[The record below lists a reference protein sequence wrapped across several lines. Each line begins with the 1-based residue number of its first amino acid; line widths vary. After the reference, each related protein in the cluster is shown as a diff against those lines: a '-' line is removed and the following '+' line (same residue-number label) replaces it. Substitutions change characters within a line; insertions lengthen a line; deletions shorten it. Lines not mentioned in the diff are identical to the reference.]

1 MHDRMVSGGRIRV
14 NEQGN
19 RPSPL
24 REDDA
29 LREIVQGVEAE
40 TGERFF
46 ASLVRHLAC
55 ALGVQYAFVSELL
68 PDRRHFRTRAVW
80 GRGTLLDNFEIPVA
94 GTPCEA
100 VLGGEISHH
109 PEQLCELFPADTGL
123 RTWGVES
130 YCGVPLLD
138 ALGVAVG
145 HLAIFDDKPMHDG
158 PRGIAIMRIFA
169 ARARAEIERLR
180 SEGALRDSE
189 ARFRDFYEEAP
200 VPYLSVGT
208 DGRLRR
214 ANRAACELY
223 GYTTEQLVGRDI
235 FDVYADTPQGKP
247 VARAAYERFLAG
259 QPTVG
264 EEIEARRSDGGQLW
278 IRLYVR
284 PMLDAQ
290 GRVEATRSTYV
301 DVTERKRAE
310 HALRESEER
319 LARIVQSAMDAIV
332 TFDASR
338 RIALWNEAA
347 EQVFRCPA
355 REAIGTPIDRFLTD
369 GFARALDASMSALA
383 ERGERSYVW
392 APGGLSA
399 RRADGGAFPIEA
411 TLSHVEAG
419 GRELYTLILR
429 DIDARQRAEED
440 LRRLSMQNE
449 YLREEIRAV
458 HNVEEIVGQSRA
470 LAAVLEQVRLVA
482 ETDSSVLILSE
493 TGTGKELVARA
504 VHSSSGRRDRPLIK
518 VSCAALPTGL
528 IESELFGHEKG
539 AFTGATERRIGRFEL
554 ANGGTI
560 FLDELGEMPME
571 TQVKLLRVLQE
582 QEFERI
588 GGRQTL
594 RVDVRVI
601 AATNRDLTRAIATGT
616 FRSDLYYRLNVFP
629 VVVPALRERR
639 EDIPLLVHYFV
650 ARYAAKIGRRITRVP
665 GDVMERL
672 VAYPWPGNVRELE
685 NVIER
690 AVILS
695 RGPDLQVAPGALPTA
710 AAPTARPAPAVHAA
724 APVEIARPQ
733 PDPGHGDGEPL
744 SLEETERKHILA
756 VLVRTGWRIDG
767 MSGAA
772 RLLEM
777 NPSTLRSRMKK
788 LGIRRST
795 ASAS

>member
-1 MHDRMVSGGRIRV
+1 MVSRNPILV
-14 NEQGN
+14 DEQGN
-19 RPSPL
+19 RSDPL
-24 REDDA
+24 PDDDA
-29 LREIVQGVEAE
+29 LRAIVQGVEAE

-46 ASLVRHLAC
+46 ASLVQHLAS

-68 PDRRHFRTRAVW
+68 PDRQRFRTRAVW
-80 GRGTLLDNFEIPVA
+80 GRGALLDNFEIPLE

-109 PEQLCELFPADTGL
+109 PERICELFPADAGL

-138 ALGVAVG
+138 LNGVTVG
-145 HLAIFDDKPMHDG
+145 HLAILDDKPMHDG

-180 SEGALRDSE
+180 TEAALRDSE
-189 ARFRDFYEEAP
+189 ARFRDFYEQAP

-208 DGRLRR
+208 DGRIRR
-214 ANRAACELY
+214 ANRAASELY
-223 GYTTEQLVGRDI
+223 GYAHDELVGRDI

-247 VARAAYERFLAG
+247 RARAAYERFLAG

-264 EEIEARRSDGGQLW
+264 DEIEARHKDGRQLW

-284 PMLDAQ
+284 PMRDAQ

-301 DVTERKRAE
+301 DITQRKRAE
-310 HALRESEER
+310 QALRESEER
-319 LARIVQSAMDAIV
+319 LARILQSAMDAIV
-332 TFDASR
+332 TCDGTR
-338 RIALWNEAA
+338 RIALWNDAA

-355 REAIGTPIDRFLTD
+355 GEAIGTPIDRFLTD
-369 GFARALDASMSALA
+369 GFARALDASMASLA

-399 RRADGGAFPIEA
+399 RRGDGGEFPIEA

-449 YLREEIRAV
+449 YLREEIRAA

-470 LAAVLEQVRLVA
+470 LATVLEQVRLVA
-482 ETDSSVLILSE
+482 GTDSSVLILGE

-504 VHSSSGRRDRPLIK
+504 VHSASARRDRPLIK
-518 VSCAALPTGL
+518 VHCAALPTGL
-528 IESELFGHEKG
+528 IESELFGHERG

-560 FLDELGEMPME
+560 FLDELGEMPLE

-582 QEFERI
+582 QEFERL
-588 GGRQTL
+588 GGGQTL

-601 AATNRDLTRAIATGT
+601 AATNRDLGRAVADGT

-629 VVVPALRERR
+629 VHVPALRERR
-639 EDIPLLVHYFV
+639 EDLPLLVHYFA
-650 ARYAAKIGRRITRVP
+650 ARYAAKIGRRITHVP
-665 GDVMERL
+665 AEVMERL
-672 VAYPWPGNVRELE
+672 LSYPWPGNVRELE

-695 RGPDLQVAPGALPTA
+695 LGPDLQVAPGALIPA
-710 AAPTARPAPAVHAA
+710 APSPPAPAPTAQPAPAVEVA
-724 APVEIARPQ
+724 VPQ
-733 PDPGHGDGEPL
+733 PASAPGDGAPL

-756 VLVRTGWRIDG
+756 VLMRTGWRIDG
-767 MSGAA
+767 VSGAA
-772 RLLEM
+772 RLLDM

-795 ASAS
+795 SSAS

>member
-1 MHDRMVSGGRIRV
+1 MVSPGCIRV
-14 NEQGN
+14 NQQGN
-19 RPSPL
+19 NDPPS
-24 REDDA
+24 EDDA

-40 TGERFF
+40 TGEPFF
-46 ASLVRHLAC
+46 ASLVRHLAS
-55 ALGVQYAFVSELL
+55 ALAVQYAFVSELL
-68 PDRRHFRTRAVW
+68 PDRQRFRTRAVW
-80 GRGTLLDNFEIPVA
+80 GRGALLDNFEIPVA
-94 GTPCEA
+94 GSPCEA

-109 PEQLCELFPADTGL
+109 PERLCELFPADTGL

-130 YCGVPLLD
+130 YCGVPLLAPD
-138 ALGVAVG
+138 GVAVG
-145 HLAIFDDKPMHDG
+145 HLAIFDDKPMRDG

-180 SEGALRDSE
+180 TESALRDSE

-208 DGRLRR
+208 DQRIRR
-214 ANRAACELY
+214 ANRAASELY

-235 FDVYADTPQGKP
+235 FDVYADTPEGKP
-247 VARAAYERFLAG
+247 RAQAAYERFLAG
-259 QPTVG
+259 EPTVG
-264 EEIEARRSDGGQLW
+264 DEIEARRSDGGQLW

-284 PMLDAQ
+284 PMRDAS

-310 HALRESEER
+310 QALRESEER
-319 LARIVQSAMDAIV
+319 LARILQSAMDAIV
-332 TFDASR
+332 TFDGAR

-355 REAIGTPIDRFLTD
+355 RDAIGTSIDRFLTD
-369 GFARALDASMSALA
+369 GFARALEASIASLA
-383 ERGERSYVW
+383 DRGARSYVW

-399 RRADGGAFPIEA
+399 RRDDGGEFPIEA

-449 YLREEIRAV
+449 YLREEIRAA
-458 HNVEEIVGQSRA
+458 HNVEEVVGQSRA
-470 LAAVLEQVRLVA
+470 LATVLEQVRLVA
-482 ETDSSVLILSE
+482 GTDSSVLILGE

-504 VHSSSGRRDRPLIK
+504 VHSASARRDRPLIK
-518 VSCAALPTGL
+518 VNCAALPTGL

-560 FLDELGEMPME
+560 FLDELGEMPLE

-601 AATNRDLTRAIATGT
+601 AATNRDLTRAIADGT

-629 VVVPALRERR
+629 VLVPALRDRR
-639 EDIPLLVHYFV
+639 EDIALLVHYFA

-665 GDVMERL
+665 AEVMGRL
-672 VAYPWPGNVRELE
+672 VSYPWPGNVRELE

-695 RGPDLQVAPGALPTA
+695 PGPDLQVGPGVLPGATA
-710 AAPTARPAPAVHAA
+710 APAGPGPAEPLA
-724 APVEIARPQ
+724 APVETPVPQ
-733 PDPGHGDGEPL
+733 PSDGTPL
-744 SLEETERKHILA
+744 TLEETERKHIMA

-767 MSGAA
+767 VNGAA
-772 RLLEM
+772 RLLDL